1 MESKKHLILLGG
13 PTASGKTKL
22 AIQLAHELNTE
33 VINADSRQ
41 FYQQMRIG
49 TAVPSEEELAAV
61 PHHFIQSHD
70 AAQPLSAA
78 DYETQAL
85 PLIKSLFKEKDILV
99 VCGGSGLYLQALA
112 EGLDPLPPA
121 DLEYRRTL
129 EDLFKSEGVDAL
141 AALLKEKAPEKAENM
156 DLKNPRRVIRA
167 LEIIHAGPVPESD
180 KKKEPREFNVIPL
193 FLNLD
198 RETLYSRI
206 DNRVDEMMEEGL
218 LAEVQELLPLRE
230 SAALQTVGYRELF
243 DHIDGLY
250 SLDEAVDKIK
260 QHTRN
265 YAKRQL
271 TWFRNK
277 GNYQEVSELPSALEV
292 IKGFLTPANEQ

>member
-41 FYQQMRIG
+41 FYKQMRIG
-49 TAVPSEEELAAV
+49 TAVPTKEELAAA

-85 PLIKSLFKEKDILV
+85 PLTKTLFKDKDIVV

-121 DLEYRRTL
+121 DPEYRRTL

-141 AALLKEKAPEKAENM
+141 ASLLKEKAPEKAENM

-167 LEIIHAGPVPESD
+167 LEIIHAGPIPESS

-198 RETLYSRI
+198 REALYARI
-206 DNRVDEMMEEGL
+206 DKRVDDMMDEGL
-218 LAEVQELLPLRE
+218 LDEVKQLLPLRE

-250 SLDEAVDKIK
+250 SLEEAVEKIK

-277 GNYQEVSELPSALEV
+277 GNYQEIDDLPSALAIITTFFMPEDE
-292 IKGFLTPANEQ
+292 L

>member
-1 MESKKHLILLGG
+1 MQPTKHLILLGG

-22 AIQLAHELNTE
+22 AIEIARELGTE

-41 FYQQMRIG
+41 FYRQMRIG
-49 TAVPSEEELAAV
+49 TAVPTEEELAAA

-78 DYETQAL
+78 DYEAQAL
-85 PLIKSLFKEKDILV
+85 PLTKDLFKSKDTLV

-121 DLEYRRTL
+121 DPAYRNELE
-129 EDLFKSEGVDAL
+129 ELFKKAGVEAL
-141 AALLKEKAPEKAENM
+141 AALLKEKDPEKAVSM

-167 LEIIHAGPVPESD
+167 LEIIHAGPIPETL
-180 KKKEPREFNVIPL
+180 KKKEPREFTVIPL
-193 FLNLD
+193 FLNLERD
-198 RETLYSRI
+198 ELYARI
-206 DNRVDEMMEEGL
+206 DHRVEKMMAADLLEE
-218 LAEVQELLPLRE
+218 VKSLLPLRG
-230 SAALQTVGYRELF
+230 SASLQTVGYRELF

-250 SLDEAVDKIK
+250 SLEEAVEKIK

-277 GNYQEVSELPSALEV
+277 GNYQEVFDLDSAMKV
-292 IKGFLTPANEQ
+292 INASLTSAGVH

>member
-1 MESKKHLILLGG
+1 MQPKKHLILLGG

-22 AIQLAHELNTE
+22 AIELAHALDTE
-33 VINADSRQ
+33 VLNADSRQ
-41 FYQQMRIG
+41 FYRQMRIG
-49 TAVPSEEELAAV
+49 TAVPSEAELAAA

-78 DYETQAL
+78 DYEKQAL
-85 PLIKSLFKEKDILV
+85 PLTKDLFQSKDTLV

-121 DLEYRRTL
+121 DPAYRAELEA
-129 EDLFKSEGVDAL
+129 LFKKEGVNAL
-141 AALLKEKAPEKAENM
+141 AAILKEKDPEKAASM
-156 DLKNPRRVIRA
+156 DLKNPRRVIRS
-167 LEIIHAGPVPESD
+167 LEIIHAGPVPETLN
-180 KKKEPREFNVIPL
+180 KKEPREFQVIPL
-193 FLNLD
+193 FLNLE
-198 RETLYSRI
+198 REELYARI
-206 DNRVDEMMEEGL
+206 DTRVDKMMEAGL
-218 LAEVQELLPLRE
+218 LDEVKSLLPLRE

-250 SLDEAVDKIK
+250 SQEEAVEKIK
-260 QHTRN
+260 QHTCN

-277 GNYQEVSELPSALEV
+277 GNYHEVFDLDSAMKVIQTSLSSEVAH
-292 IKGFLTPANEQ
+292 